1 MYSNKILERF
11 ASPRFAGGLRGAN
24 GSGKAGD
31 EDCGDLVKI
40 YMLIDEGGIISS
52 CKFKAFGGVC
62 TIVASDKAC
71 EMLIGRTLEE
81 ALSLTNL
88 DILEEMGDIP
98 QDRQYSALL
107 AEEAIKNVIEDYY
120 KRKEREAKK
129 SLE

>member
-1 MYSNKILERF
+1 
-11 ASPRFAGGLRGAN
+11 
-24 GSGKAGD
+24 
-31 EDCGDLVKI
+31 
-40 YMLIDEGGIISS
+40 
-52 CKFKAFGGVC
+52 
-62 TIVASDKAC
+62 
-71 EMLIGRTLEE
+71 MLIGRTLEE

-107 AEEAIKNVIEDYY
+107 AEEAIKNAIEDYY